1 MTFTPWL
8 AALIVSTV
16 QPNGLPQ
23 HATVR
28 LGASPTRLGT
38 VQVAV
43 SADNKRIIAA
53 TQDGQARIFDA
64 ATGQLLDGRRLVER
78 VERNM
83 YGGNGGALVGLS
95 DDGTLALIFD
105 GEDYSARS
113 MRLVE
118 TATGK
123 VRLKYPSNSNGNTW
137 LASATL
143 SSDAKKILVNE
154 YGVGNPRHTIVDVE
168 TGTSKSF
175 LEQANGGIF
184 VAMNMMFF
192 SPDNTKVLILDPNNV
207 GGNNAVTATCYNA
220 DDGKKLWTEAVGMHP
235 AFTADSKSLL
245 MIGVDKTTGV
255 RDAATGKE
263 LKAKLPDA
271 KETTRQQVAGP
282 KDYVLYPL
290 LAGGA
295 LVWDLKAGA
304 AVAKLPTGHRPH
316 LATRSVAFAKDGSFV
331 VTAFNGHLCRWNLP
345 TGDKAFGDP
354 TPPGSA
360 TTVSRLVYSPD
371 GKKIFCLGEGDLPG
385 VWDVAAKAWAATPE
399 LEKPKQPTDTEQMNM
414 FFGGVMNTQSVAFTA
429 AGPRFLTGGYN
440 AVMEV
445 RDGVTGKALVK
456 LKDGGKGG
464 QVVNEYHYGQLSA
477 DGATATIYT
486 MQYTGNSS
494 KMTFESWDVAAG
506 TRANTTEFTIPNY
519 ASMATISPCGRFA
532 MLGGKVL
539 VITTGA
545 TLFNIVKNQ
554 QQQYYYY
561 GGNSTFSADG
571 RLMATSQ
578 TEESLRGNVNS
589 PGTIHVWDTVTGREI
604 RKIVSGANSNLI
616 VFSPDNRLIAFG
628 SHKGVK
634 VFDLNTGKE
643 LVFYPIHDMRVPNY
657 YEGMGAGAP
666 VAFGPDGRTLA
677 TGHFDGTVTIWKVPA
692 PAEQPPVKDED
703 LDKFWDSLATDTP
716 ADPRVPL
723 YRLLDHPDTAVK
735 LLSAKFVAPPPKPL
749 DVDLPTVI
757 RRMDAPAFSDRM
769 AAIKKLRELGP
780 RIAPA
785 LQDAIRT
792 TESVEVRA
800 RAEELLEQMK
810 AGPKTF
816 SSGPDLRAMRAIE
829 VLERVASPQA
839 KKLLQGWAEHTTNV
853 RIANEAALALV
864 RIAAAGK

>member
-8 AALIVSTV
+8 AALIVSSV

-23 HATVR
+23 NATVR
-28 LGASPTRLGT
+28 LGLSPTRLGA
-38 VQVAV
+38 VQIAI
-43 SADNKRIIAA
+43 SADNKRIITA

-64 ATGQLLDGRRLVER
+64 ATGTLLDSRRLVER
-78 VERNM
+78 VERNI
-83 YGGNGGALVGLS
+83 YGGNGGSLIGLS
-95 DDGTLALIFD
+95 DDGSLALIFD

-123 VRLKYPSNSNGNTW
+123 VRLKYPSSQGGNTW

-168 TGTSKSF
+168 SGKSSSF

-207 GGNNAVTATCYNA
+207 GGGNAVTATCYNA

-235 AFTADSKSLL
+235 AFSADSKSLL

-263 LKAKLPDA
+263 LKAKLPDP
-271 KETTRQQVAGP
+271 KETTKQQVAGP

-290 LAGGA
+290 LSGGA
-295 LVWDLKAGA
+295 LVWNLKAGE
-304 AVAKLPTGHRPH
+304 AVVKLPAGHRPVSVN
-316 LATRSVAFAKDGSFV
+316 RNVAFAKDGSFV
-331 VTAFNGHLCRWNLP
+331 ATAFNGHLCRWNLP
-345 TGDKAFGDP
+345 KGEKVFGDP
-354 TPPGSA
+354 NPPGSA

-371 GKKIFCLGEGDLPG
+371 GKKLFCLGEGDVPG
-385 VWDVAAKAWAATPE
+385 VWDIAAKSWAGTPE
-399 LEKPKQPTDTEQMNM
+399 LEKPKPPTDTEQMNM

-440 AVMEV
+440 TLMEV
-445 RDGVTGKALVK
+445 RDGVTGKPLVK
-456 LKDGGKGG
+456 LKDATKG
-464 QVVNEYHYGQLSA
+464 QAVNEYHYGQLSA

-486 MQYTGNSS
+486 MNYTGNHSR
-494 KMTFESWDVAAG
+494 MTFDTWDVAAG
-506 TRANTTEFTIPNY
+506 VRTNTTEFTIPNY
-519 ASMATISPCGRFA
+519 ASMATISPCGRFT
-532 MLGGKVL
+532 MLGGKVM
-539 VITTGA
+539 VVATGA

-561 GGNSTFSADG
+561 GGNTTFSPDG

-589 PGTIHVWDTVTGREI
+589 PGTIHIWDTVTGRDI

-616 VFSPDNRLIAFG
+616 VFSPDNRLVAFG

-634 VFDLNTGKE
+634 VFDLNNGKE
-643 LVFYPIHDMRVPNY
+643 LVAYTIHDMRVPNY
-657 YEGMGAGAP
+657 YEGMGSGAP
-666 VAFGPDGRTLA
+666 LAFGPDGRTLA

-692 PAEQPPVKDED
+692 PAEQPLVKDED
-703 LDKFWDSLATDTP
+703 LDKFWDTLATDP
-716 ADPRVPL
+716 QADPRVPL
-723 YRLLDHPDTAVK
+723 YRLLDHPDTAMK
-735 LLSAKFVAPPPKPL
+735 LLAAKFVAPPPKPL
-749 DVDLPTVI
+749 DVDLSTVI
-757 RRMDAPAFSDRM
+757 RRMDAPAFSERQG
-769 AAIKKLRELGP
+769 AIKKLRELGP

-785 LQDAIRT
+785 LQEAIRT

-816 SSGPDLRAMRAIE
+816 SNGPDLRAMRAIE
-829 VLERVASPQA
+829 ALERIASPQA
-839 KKLLQGWAEHTTNV
+839 KKLLQGWAVHTTNI
-853 RIANEAALALV
+853 RIANEASLALV